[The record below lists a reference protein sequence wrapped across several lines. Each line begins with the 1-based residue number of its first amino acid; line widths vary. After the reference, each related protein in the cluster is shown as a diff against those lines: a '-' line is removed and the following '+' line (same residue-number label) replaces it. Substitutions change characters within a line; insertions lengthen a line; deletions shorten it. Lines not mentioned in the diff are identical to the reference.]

1 MPLIWAILLFFQ
13 ESNGKMSVGDEIVVI
28 GDLQVCGSNYQDI
41 CDLMRNLPE
50 TLSLE
55 IKRPVSGMNL
65 ENLLDRRM

>member
-1 MPLIWAILLFFQ
+1 
-13 ESNGKMSVGDEIVVI
+13 MSVGDEIVVI

-50 TLSLE
+50 MLSLE

-65 ENLLDRRM
+65 ENLLDPGM